1 MKKALKILK
10 ANRRIISIFLI
21 FAMFV
26 SVYSNVLITSAQELS
41 DAYKHWKNEASYTN
55 AFDYALFS
63 GSETDSFV
71 TNAKKR
77 TKEIEDGEITWRYQ
91 DSRGNTVITD
101 EYGEKIVTVYSYPRW
116 KNHKNYIPKGGN

>member
-10 ANRRIISIFLI
+10 ANRRRIISIFLI

-71 TNAKKR
+71 TNAKKEQKR
-77 TKEIEDGEITWRYQ
+77 
-91 DSRGNTVITD
+91 
-101 EYGEKIVTVYSYPRW
+101 
-116 KNHKNYIPKGGN
+116 

>member
-10 ANRRIISIFLI
+10 ANRRRIISIFLI

-63 GSETDSFV
+63 GSVTDSFV
-71 TNAKKR
+71 TNAKKEQKR
-77 TKEIEDGEITWRYQ
+77 
-91 DSRGNTVITD
+91 
-101 EYGEKIVTVYSYPRW
+101 
-116 KNHKNYIPKGGN
+116 